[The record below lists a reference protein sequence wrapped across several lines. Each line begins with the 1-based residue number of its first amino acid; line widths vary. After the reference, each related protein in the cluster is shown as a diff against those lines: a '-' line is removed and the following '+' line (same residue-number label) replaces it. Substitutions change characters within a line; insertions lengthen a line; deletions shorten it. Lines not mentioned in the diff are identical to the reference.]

1 MGKKAFPPTILHLI
15 WKRLE
20 NCLTKIFTYLSLL
33 QSTCSKAMMQ
43 FQMLMEFKCGARNIS
58 LREQVCLT
66 TTLLVMA
73 NLRYKSAELRICF
86 SFLSLPLGEDVF
98 FNDNLKMSHC
108 LMLSAVFFCTSPL
121 RCCDPVFVCCLA
133 VTNYPWILLCS
144 GSSSPLTGS
153 RGSVCSTACWTL
165 LREMF

>member
-1 MGKKAFPPTILHLI
+1 
-15 WKRLE
+15 
-20 NCLTKIFTYLSLL
+20 
-33 QSTCSKAMMQ
+33 MQ

-108 LMLSAVFFCTSPL
+108 LMLSAVFFCYKH
-121 RCCDPVFVCCLA
+121 CYNVYCPVGKNIYMA
-133 VTNYPWILLCS
+133 MNNA
-144 GSSSPLTGS
+144 
-153 RGSVCSTACWTL
+153 R
-165 LREMF
+165 